1 MNKTFGLLFYV
12 KRSKMI
18 ADGTVPV
25 YLRVT
30 IDGERIEISSKRY
43 VNPDKWNANAQKLN
57 GSSEDVRTMNA
68 YLKTLEHQVYET
80 HRKMMEDKLPLTAGN
95 LKNVLLKKDT
105 VSNDRMLVPI
115 FEEHNRRIEAL
126 VGKEYAKGTL
136 DRYQTSLKHTKEFI
150 NWKYKVNDIDIRGV
164 DHEFIMS
171 YDFYLR
177 SERNCAN
184 NSTVKYLK
192 NFKKIILIC
201 IANGWLDKDPFIKYK
216 PKVKDVT
223 RDYLTI
229 EELELMINKQFVSD
243 RIVQVRDIF
252 VFCCYT
258 GLAYADIKKLKRNEI
273 TIGLDGQKWV
283 FTSRQKTDT
292 ASRIPLLPTALQI
305 MQKYE
310 DHPEC
315 SDQGKLLP
323 VLSNQK
329 MNSYLKEIG
338 DVCGINKEL
347 TFHIARHTFAT
358 TVTLANGVSIES
370 VSKMLGHTNIRTTQ
384 HYAKIL
390 DAKVSEDMILL
401 KQKLSLDYDKLTGN
415 KILKAVN

>member
-1 MNKTFGLLFYV
+1 MNKTFGLLFYI

-25 YLRVT
+25 YLRIT
-30 IDGERIEISSKRY
+30 IDSERVEISSKRY
-43 VNPDKWNANAQKLN
+43 VNPGKWNANGQKLN
-57 GSSEDVRTMNA
+57 GTSEEVRALNT
-68 YLKTLEHQVYET
+68 YLKTLEHQVYEI
-80 HRKMMEDKLPLTAGN
+80 HRDMIEKKLPLTAAN
-95 LKNVLLKKDT
+95 LKNILFRKDT
-105 VSNDRMLVPI
+105 VETNKMLVPI
-115 FEEHNRRIEAL
+115 FEEHNLQIAAL

-150 NWKYKVNDIDIRGV
+150 KWKYKVDDIDIRGI

-192 NFKKIILIC
+192 NFKKIVLIC
-201 IANGWLDKDPFIKYK
+201 IANGWLDKDPFVKYK
-216 PKVKDVT
+216 PKVKEVT

-243 RIVQVRDIF
+243 RVVQVRDIF

-258 GLAYADIKKLKRNEI
+258 GLAYADVKKLKRNEI
-273 TIGLDGQKWV
+273 TIGLDGQQWI

-292 ASRIPLLPTALQI
+292 ASRIPLLTAALQI
-305 MQKYE
+305 MRKYE
-310 DHPEC
+310 HHPEC
-315 SDQGKLLP
+315 ADQGKLLP

-329 MNSYLKEIG
+329 MNSYLKEIA
-338 DVCGINKEL
+338 DICGINKEL

-390 DAKVSEDMILL
+390 DSKVSEDMQMLT
-401 KQKLSLDYDKLTGN
+401 QKFAGMKLNQT
-415 KILKAVN
+415 

>member
-12 KRSKMI
+12 KKTKMI
-18 ADGTVPV
+18 ANGTAPV
-25 YLRVT
+25 YLRIT
-30 IDGERIEISSKRY
+30 IDGERADISSKRY
-43 VNPDKWNANAQKLN
+43 INPDKWNASGQKLG
-57 GSSEDVRTMNA
+57 GSGDEVRALNS
-68 YLKTLEHQVYET
+68 YLKTLEHQVYEA
-80 HRKMMEDKLPLTAGN
+80 HRNMIEKKLPLTAAG
-95 LKNVLLKKDT
+95 LKNILLKKDEPEK
-105 VSNDRMLVPI
+105 DKMLVPI
-115 FEEHNRRIEAL
+115 FEEHNRQVKAL
-126 VGKEYAKGTL
+126 IGREYAQGTL
-136 DRYQTSLKHTKEFI
+136 DRYQTSLKHTVEFI
-150 NWKYKVNDIDIRGV
+150 QWKYKVNDINIRGI

-177 SERNCAN
+177 SERKCNN

-216 PKVKDVT
+216 PKVKEVN
-223 RDYLTI
+223 REYLTMEDLQRI
-229 EELELMINKQFVSD
+229 SDKQFTNV
-243 RIVQVRDIF
+243 RLTQVRDIF
-252 VFCCYT
+252 LFSCYT
-258 GLAYADIKKLKRNEI
+258 GLAYADVKKLKREEI
-273 TIGLDGQKWV
+273 TIGLDGQKWI

-305 MQKYE
+305 IKKYE

-315 SDQGKLLP
+315 SDLGKILP

-329 MNSYLKEIG
+329 MNSYLKEIA
-338 DVCGINKEL
+338 DVCNIEKEL

-358 TVTLANGVSIES
+358 TITLANGVSIES

-390 DAKVSEDMILL
+390 DSKVGEDMQLL
-401 KQKLSLDYDKLTGN
+401 KMRLASS
-415 KILKAVN
+415 